1 MDLHT
6 TYGPFA
12 ADLPKPLTRAQIDL
26 LVRQAHRDRARAQA
40 DLILALGR
48 FPSPGRGGASR
59 APSRRLEQIAG

>member
-6 TYGPFA
+6 TNVPFA

-26 LVRQAHRDRARAQA
+26 LVRRARRDRARAQA

-48 FPSPGRGGASR
+48 FLARQA
-59 APSRRLEQIAG
+59 RRLKGAVSPARVAWR

>member
-6 TYGPFA
+6 SYGPFA

-48 FPSPGRGGASR
+48 FLARQGRPPQG
-59 APSRRLEQIAG
+59 RRLAG

>member
-48 FPSPGRGGASR
+48 FLARQG
-59 APSRRLEQIAG
+59 RRLKGAVSPATVAWR